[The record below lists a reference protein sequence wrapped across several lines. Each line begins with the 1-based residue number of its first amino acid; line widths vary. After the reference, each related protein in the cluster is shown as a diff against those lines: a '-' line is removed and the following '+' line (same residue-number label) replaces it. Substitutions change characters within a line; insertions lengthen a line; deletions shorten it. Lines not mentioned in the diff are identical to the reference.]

1 MNKLHLEMSREDVVY
16 AFIHRNLKLFY
27 VGNSNTLGQG
37 ILNVMSHLETKP
49 YAKMKQLWDEL
60 DVIVMQENVENAKLR
75 KHLTFVEMSKLKD
88 DGYTEIISSNITNYS
103 ILKVVCELGE
113 VYNASTLYWCVNI
126 IDRNRTRILL
136 GVFEK
141 EDEAKEW
148 MNKHYSNGTV
158 GDNMVFAD
166 NALTASLKR
175 KHNIIE

>member
-1 MNKLHLEMSREDVVY
+1 M
-16 AFIHRNLKLFY
+16 
-27 VGNSNTLGQG
+27 
-37 ILNVMSHLETKP
+37 
-49 YAKMKQLWDEL
+49 
-60 DVIVMQENVENAKLR
+60 
-75 KHLTFVEMSKLKD
+75 
-88 DGYTEIISSNITNYS
+88 
-103 ILKVVCELGE
+103 
-113 VYNASTLYWCVNI
+113 NI